1 MSISLTISPSKHHF
15 FQTDNQKAVLYTMFS
30 LLELSFSCYIDVAV
44 AKDPTSND
52 GYCFAR
58 KLTLFCIELPEN
70 CIYLNQLELRIFF
83 LHIINYVNS
92 Y

>member
-1 MSISLTISPSKHHF
+1 
-15 FQTDNQKAVLYTMFS
+15 MFS
-30 LLELSFSCYIDVAV
+30 LLELSFSCYIDAAV

-70 CIYLNQLELRIFF
+70 CIYLNQLELSIFFF